1 MAATKKSTTKTTK
14 TAAKKPAAKKATAK
28 KTTAKVKPEEV
39 KVEEVEKPVKAKTTK
54 KAAAAKTTKTKAID
68 EKPHDINVPV
78 ATTTAK
84 KTTTRKRKPKKTV
97 PKKAVYKK
105 SEVAPV
111 QLAEELPTL
120 GAYLTKDELANLLS
134 LSSRRVEQLVSDGTI
149 KQYKEGRAVK
159 YPTVATLKQYI
170 GFLSDK
176 ANGRE
181 KNKTVDELAV
191 QKLKAEVALKE
202 SQGELHRLKT
212 DIASGKYISI
222 EEAKAEYS
230 RMIIQLRNYILGIP
244 NRITGRLTG
253 RLKPVEVREV
263 EKELNEITTSLLR
276 GFVQSA
282 VIEEDQEEIPTPKG
296 RMLNEKKSAKDKV

>member
-14 TAAKKPAAKKATAK
+14 TTAKKPAVKKATAK
-28 KTTAKVKPEEV
+28 KTTAKAKPEEV

-54 KAAAAKTTKTKAID
+54 KVAAKTTKTKTID

-84 KTTTRKRKPKKTV
+84 KTTTRKRKTKKSV

-159 YPTVATLKQYI
+159 YPTVTTLKQYI

-296 RMLNEKKSAKDKV
+296 RMLNEKKSAKDKI

>member
-14 TAAKKPAAKKATAK
+14 TTAKKPAVKKATAK
-28 KTTAKVKPEEV
+28 KTTAKAKPEEV

-54 KAAAAKTTKTKAID
+54 KVAAKTTKTKTID

-296 RMLNEKKSAKDKV
+296 RMLNEKKSAKDKI

>member
-14 TAAKKPAAKKATAK
+14 TTAKKPAVKKATAK
-28 KTTAKVKPEEV
+28 KTTAKAKPEEV

-54 KAAAAKTTKTKAID
+54 KVAAKTTKTKTID

-84 KTTTRKRKPKKTV
+84 KTTTRKRKTKKSV

-159 YPTVATLKQYI
+159 YPTIATLKQYI

-296 RMLNEKKSAKDKV
+296 RMLNEKKSAKDKI

>member
-14 TAAKKPAAKKATAK
+14 TTAKKPAAKKATAK
-28 KTTAKVKPEEV
+28 KTTAKAKPEEV

-54 KAAAAKTTKTKAID
+54 KAATKTTKTKTID

>member
-1 MAATKKSTTKTTK
+1 M
-14 TAAKKPAAKKATAK
+14 
-28 KTTAKVKPEEV
+28 
-39 KVEEVEKPVKAKTTK
+39 
-54 KAAAAKTTKTKAID
+54 
-68 EKPHDINVPV
+68 
-78 ATTTAK
+78 
-84 KTTTRKRKPKKTV
+84 
-97 PKKAVYKK
+97 
-105 SEVAPV
+105 
-111 QLAEELPTL
+111 
-120 GAYLTKDELANLLS
+120 
-134 LSSRRVEQLVSDGTI
+134 
-149 KQYKEGRAVK
+149 EGRGW
-159 YPTVATLKQYI
+159 YSFTPTSLNRDK
-170 GFLSDK
+170 LHK